1 MAKRVRYGHERAI
14 TSDHIS
20 LVGLRVTW
28 ADRQPPYEVGT
39 IVRMCEEVVGHQFVE
54 VAWECEPGSDDDG
67 AIRTLH
73 HLDNLVLA
81 DSE

>member
-1 MAKRVRYGHERAI
+1 
-14 TSDHIS
+14 
-20 LVGLRVTW
+20 
-28 ADRQPPYEVGT
+28 
-39 IVRMCEEVVGHQFVE
+39 MCEEVGHQFVE

-73 HLDNLVLA
+73 HLDNLVPA